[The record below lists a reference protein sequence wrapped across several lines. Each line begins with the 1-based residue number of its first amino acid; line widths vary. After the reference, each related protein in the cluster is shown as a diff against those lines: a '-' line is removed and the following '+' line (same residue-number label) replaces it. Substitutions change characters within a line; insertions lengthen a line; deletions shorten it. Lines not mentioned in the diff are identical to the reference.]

1 MAIVQRM
8 ANLFRKSRVN
18 REIEAELRAHVEMR
32 AEENLAAGMPP
43 EQARREALL
52 RFGNPASTREQV
64 ANADAAL
71 GLENAAADLRYAW
84 RQLKHSPGFAL
95 TAAMTLAVAIAAN
108 AIVFSVMDAL
118 VLRPLNLPD
127 ARSLYSIEVSGQG
140 ENSPVNSYPD
150 YRDLRDRNRT
160 FDGIALYNF
169 DDVGFDTGG
178 DPRRS
183 YIYEA
188 SGNYF
193 DVLRV
198 HPYLGRFFST
208 ADEHGKNSAPY
219 IVLSYAF
226 WHTRFHGDPGAIGR
240 TAQVNRHVYTI
251 VGVAPKDFR
260 GSELVFAP
268 DFWVPIVDQEQIEG
282 VDGLEDRNNR
292 GLWLVGRLKPQV
304 TVAQATA
311 DLESIAAYLR
321 KTYPVFDDDVHFSLA
336 RPGLAG
342 DLLGGPAR
350 AFALGL
356 MALAGLI
363 LLAACANLGSLFAAR
378 AADRAREIALRVA
391 LGSTRRRIMRQLLA
405 EALLI
410 SLAGGAAGISAG
422 VFLLRALSA
431 WQPLP
436 QFPINVPVNPD
447 ATTYAVAVA
456 LALAS
461 GLLFGLAPLRQVFA
475 TAPWEVVKSGI
486 RTTGRKRW
494 FTMREVLLVVQIAAC
509 AVLMTSSLVALRG
522 LDRSLHSNFGFEPNH
537 ALVLDTD
544 LTMANY
550 RGDRIPEMQRRM
562 IDSAEALPGVTAAG
576 VIDNLP
582 LGLGWSLTSVYRE
595 GTTDFRSTTEAAE
608 PAQYSISPQ
617 YFAAAGTTLLAG
629 RAFTWHDDA
638 NAPLVAVV
646 NREFARKVFGGVNQA
661 VGGHFIAGAKGKL
674 VQVVGVVEDGK
685 YVSLTEDPRPAFFRP
700 LLQVPLSATQLVVR
714 TAGDPATVAPVLDE
728 AMKKLD
734 DAMPFGLM
742 TWERDLSTALF
753 AARVATISLGVLGL
767 LGAILA
773 ITGIFGMAS
782 YQVSKRLREM
792 GIRMALGAGNR
803 QVLRAA
809 LGSALRLLAVGSCA
823 GMLLGLAATRV
834 LAAIVYQAS
843 PRDPIVLAGTVAAM
857 LFVGLLA
864 TWAPAQRALRV
875 NPSMLMREE

>member
-1 MAIVQRM
+1 MATIRRLR
-8 ANLFRKSRVN
+8 NLFHKSRVN

-32 AEENLAAGMPP
+32 TEENLAAGMPP

-52 RFGNPASTREQV
+52 RFGNPASTRERV
-64 ANADAAL
+64 ADADAAL
-71 GLENAAADLRYAW
+71 SLENAAADLRYAW

-127 ARSLYSIEVSGQG
+127 ARSLYSIEESGQ
-140 ENSPVNSYPD
+140 PVNSYPD

-169 DDVGFDTGG
+169 NDVGFDTGG

-193 DVLRV
+193 NVLRV
-198 HPYLGRFFST
+198 QPYLGRFFST
-208 ADEHGKNSAPY
+208 ADEHGKNSAPF

-292 GLWLVGRLKPQV
+292 GLWLIGRLKPRV

-311 DLESIAAYLR
+311 DIEAISAYLR

-350 AFALGL
+350 AFAAGL

-378 AADRAREIALRVA
+378 AADRAKEIALRVA
-391 LGSTRRRIMRQLLA
+391 LGSTRRRIMRQLLS

-494 FTMREVLLVVQIAAC
+494 FTMRDVLLVVQIAAC

-522 LDRSLHSNFGFEPNH
+522 LERSLHSDFGFEPTH
-537 ALVLDTD
+537 ALVVDTD
-544 LTMANY
+544 LSMANY
-550 RGDRIPEMQRRM
+550 RGDRITEIQRRM
-562 IDSAEALPGVTAAG
+562 IDSAAALPGVEAAG

-608 PAQYSISPQ
+608 PVQYSISPR

-638 NAPLVAVV
+638 NAPLVAIV

-661 VGGHFIAGAKGKL
+661 VGGHFIAGAKGKT
-674 VQVVGVVEDGK
+674 VEVVGVVEDGK
-685 YVSLTEDPRPAFFRP
+685 YISLTEDLRPAFFRP

-714 TAGDPATVAPVLDE
+714 TAGDPATVAPALDE

-753 AARVATISLGVLGL
+753 AARIATISLGVLGL

-803 QVLRAA
+803 QVLGAA